1 MNKLINLGL
10 IKLINYSYI
19 YIWIIVDWIIN
30 GKLVFYRFY
39 FFLFCYILIYV
50 LLILFSFYFI
60 IWSLLIV
67 FYMYLEKDCEG
78 ELELFSRYIK
88 YLRF

>member
-39 FFLFCYILIYV
+39 FFLFCYILIY
-50 LLILFSFYFI
+50 LLILFSYYFI
-60 IWSLLIV
+60 FWSLLIV
-67 FYMYLEKDCEG
+67 FYMYLEKDCKG
-78 ELELFSRYIK
+78 E
-88 YLRF
+88 